1 MPHDLT
7 LKAMNLVHKTVLTV
21 TGGRLGW
28 SAGSMPVI
36 KLTTTG
42 RKSGQPREVMLTCP
56 AVVDGAYVIV
66 ASRGGDD
73 FHPAWF
79 LNLRDDPSVWVE
91 SHKEGKHRRHA
102 RIGTHEE
109 RERLWPSITSTYT
122 GYKGYQ
128 DKTDREIPIV
138 FLERT
143 AES

>member
-1 MPHDLT
+1 MPNDLT
-7 LKAMNLVHKTVLTV
+7 LKAMNLIHKSVLTV

-28 SAGSMPVI
+28 SAGAMPVI

-73 FHPAWF
+73 VHPAWF
-79 LNLRDDPSVWVE
+79 LNLRDNPIVWVE
-91 SHKEGKHRRHA
+91 SQNEAKHQRRA
-102 RIGTHEE
+102 RIGTSAE
-109 RERLWPSITSTYT
+109 RDRLWPSITSTYS

-128 DKTDREIPIV
+128 EKTDREIPIV
-138 FLERT
+138 FLERM
-143 AES
+143 A